1 MGDINIASLPDELM
15 DPPLLRSPLYSAD
28 AMVLLTP
35 HLIDAIAGTIPEDA
49 WDWTSTPISWIS
61 AIDPGSTGPQTLENV
76 IIHDPSGE
84 GSKRGYIV
92 FEILTTEQTYFHELN
107 IVKNVIQKKL
117 VEMEILSS
125 FSIKQIFDGMENLF
139 QLHQLI
145 LTQLE
150 EICSIDN
157 WSASD
162 STIAH
167 IFLEHKD
174 SIHSNYIQYI
184 NNRQTAD
191 KTIEDQQEKFPK
203 FKDFLIQCTKS
214 RETKFTDLKELLLR
228 PMQRMTRYPLL
239 LRELEKRTPDNHPDK
254 PLIKQAIETVSSIA
268 LAVNQKMEGIQHA
281 HQLFQAFQQ
290 TLNCPPNLITEKR
303 RCLLNID
310 AVDSRSVRYRLFLC
324 SDLIMVVVYE
334 GKRTM
339 GVGSLLGNRPGGSG
353 GSADST
359 AKQFRFLRWI
369 DLLDIVDCEDT
380 GNDFYKIRIDPE
392 RNPRSL
398 STLTGTNGVFPLTVE
413 YKIDSVQPGAAQ
425 KRGEFIRTL
434 QNEISHAAKVVGP

>member
-162 STIAH
+162 STIAQ

-369 DLLDIVDCEDT
+369 DLLDIVDY
-380 GNDFYKIRIDPE
+380 DFYKIRIDPE

-434 QNEISHAAKVVGP
+434 QNEISHAAKVAGP

>member
-1 MGDINIASLPDELM
+1 MGDINIAHLPDELM

-35 HLIDAIAGTIPEDA
+35 HLIDAISGAMPADA
-49 WDWTSTPISWIS
+49 WDWNSTPISWIS
-61 AIDPGSTGPQTLENV
+61 AIDHSSNGPQTLENV
-76 IIHDPSGE
+76 IIHDPSGA

-117 VEMEILSS
+117 VELNILSA
-125 FSIKQIFDGMENLF
+125 FSIKQIFDGMEQLF

-157 WSASD
+157 WSAQD

-167 IFLEHKD
+167 IFLEQKD
-174 SIHSNYIQYI
+174 AIQTNYLTYI

-191 KTIEDQQEKFPK
+191 KTIEDEQNKNSQ
-203 FKDFLIQCTKS
+203 FKDFLGQCTKS

-239 LRELEKRTPDNHPDK
+239 LRELEKRTQDDHPDK

-290 TLNCPPNLITEKR
+290 TLNCPPTLINEKR

-310 AVDSRSVRYRLFLC
+310 ALDARNVRYRLFLC

-334 GKRTM
+334 GKKTILPFPTRSAAAD
-339 GVGSLLGNRPGGSG
+339 VVVKPG
-353 GSADST
+353 

-369 DLLDIVDCEDT
+369 DLLDIVETEDLKD
-380 GNDFYKIRIDPE
+380 DFYRIRIDPE
-392 RNPRSL
+392 RNQRSL
-398 STLTGTNGVFPLTVE
+398 STLAGPNGGATFPLAVE
-413 YKIDSVQPGAAQ
+413 YKIDSQQPGALQ

-434 QNEISHAAKVVGP
+434 QNEIEHASKAVA

>member
-1 MGDINIASLPDELM
+1 
-15 DPPLLRSPLYSAD
+15 
-28 AMVLLTP
+28 MVLLTP

-76 IIHDPSGE
+76 IIHDLSGE

-92 FEILTTEQTYFHELN
+92 FEILTTEQTYVHELN

-117 VEMEILSS
+117 VEMEIL
-125 FSIKQIFDGMENLF
+125 K
-139 QLHQLI
+139 
-145 LTQLE
+145 
-150 EICSIDN
+150 
-157 WSASD
+157 
-162 STIAH
+162 
-167 IFLEHKD
+167 
-174 SIHSNYIQYI
+174 
-184 NNRQTAD
+184 
-191 KTIEDQQEKFPK
+191 
-203 FKDFLIQCTKS
+203 
-214 RETKFTDLKELLLR
+214 
-228 PMQRMTRYPLL
+228 
-239 LRELEKRTPDNHPDK
+239 LEKRTPDNHPDK

-268 LAVNQKMEGIQHA
+268 LAVNQKMEGIQHS
-281 HQLFQAFQQ
+281 HQLFQVFQQ

-310 AVDSRSVRYRLFLC
+310 AVDSRSVRYRLFLR

-339 GVGSLLGNRPGGSG
+339 GVSSLLGNRPGGSG
-353 GSADST
+353 GSADGT

-369 DLLDIVDCEDT
+369 DLLDIVDY
-380 GNDFYKIRIDPE
+380 DFYKIRIDPE

-434 QNEISHAAKVVGP
+434 QNEISHAAKVAGP